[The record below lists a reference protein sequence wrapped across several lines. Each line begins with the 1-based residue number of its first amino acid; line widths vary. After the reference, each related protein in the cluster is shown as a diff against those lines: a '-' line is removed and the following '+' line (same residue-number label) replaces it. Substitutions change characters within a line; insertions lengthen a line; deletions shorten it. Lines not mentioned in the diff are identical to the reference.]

1 MDKNSVISLSGGLDS
16 TALLLNLIDRKDKI
30 HAISFDYG
38 QKHKIELEKSQLNIK
53 YLNSNGF
60 DINHKI
66 LDISDAMEILNSSLT
81 NKNKTIPEGYY
92 KEKNMKST
100 VVPNRNAIFTS
111 FAYAYAISINK
122 ETVSKVDI
130 ALGIH
135 AGDHEIYPDCR
146 IEFYDKLFSAF
157 KTGNWDTDDINY
169 YLPYLKYTKTDI
181 LKDAFNTC
189 KKLNLD
195 FEVIFKNTITSY
207 NPNKDGMSNGKTAS
221 DVERILAFHELGIKD
236 PIDYTESWESVLEY
250 ALNSEKE
257 YNISN

>member
-111 FAYAYAISINK
+111 FAYA
-122 ETVSKVDI
+122 
-130 ALGIH
+130 
-135 AGDHEIYPDCR
+135 
-146 IEFYDKLFSAF
+146 
-157 KTGNWDTDDINY
+157 
-169 YLPYLKYTKTDI
+169 
-181 LKDAFNTC
+181 
-189 KKLNLD
+189 
-195 FEVIFKNTITSY
+195 
-207 NPNKDGMSNGKTAS
+207 
-221 DVERILAFHELGIKD
+221 
-236 PIDYTESWESVLEY
+236 
-250 ALNSEKE
+250 
-257 YNISN
+257 